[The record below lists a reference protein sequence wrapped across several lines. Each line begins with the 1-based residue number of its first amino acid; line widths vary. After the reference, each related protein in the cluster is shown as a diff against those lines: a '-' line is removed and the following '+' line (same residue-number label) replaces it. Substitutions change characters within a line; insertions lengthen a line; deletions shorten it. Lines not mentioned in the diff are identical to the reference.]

1 MSFKSPKKSAFY
13 KGIVK
18 LAALD
23 NDLEGLIPSLRT
35 FYRQAL
41 GLGPSPLT
49 LCLSAEGA
57 KLEDSK
63 V

>member
-1 MSFKSPKKSAFY
+1 MSFKSPRNSAFY
-13 KGIVK
+13 KGILK
-18 LAALD
+18 FAALN
-23 NDLEGLIPSLRT
+23 NDLEDLIPSLRT

-57 KLEDSK
+57 KLENSR